1 MGKSRSAA
9 VILIVFLFFFD
20 RTAFAEQPD
29 MPSDCTYILMDLKTG
44 QVIAEQDADKKVRP
58 ASTTKIMTAILALE
72 NGRLDQIMNVS
83 KSAVYDIG
91 DGGSNIGIN
100 PGESDF
106 TLENLLNAMMV
117 KSANEA
123 ANIIAENI
131 SGTRSEFIDL
141 MNQKAAELGAVN
153 THFVNPCGKDDA
165 KEDADH
171 LSTARDMATIA
182 RYAMNIPKFREIV
195 SKEYYRDMPS
205 TDIHPVWNPLRST
218 NKLLWPEN
226 LYTYE
231 LGGIEY
237 TYTVNGVKT
246 GYTSVAKNNLV
257 ASAVNDEGLELI
269 AAVMHASGSGAV
281 FSSAKELLRYG
292 FEHYSLQQLT
302 EANTIVKNV
311 TVENAKDNETL
322 DIVTAS
328 DFCCGLPVG
337 EGRENVQI
345 KETINTSVKAPVKAG
360 DILGS
365 AEYSRNGLILGKVD
379 LVAARNIDAVP
390 VKIVPEVPEVP
401 EKKASGI
408 SAWKIFLIIIP
419 AYAFLILFRFILRKV
434 SRKGRKRHIF
444 YRR

>member
-1 MGKSRSAA
+1 MGKFRTAA
-9 VILIVFLFFFD
+9 VILVLFLVFFD
-20 RTAFAEQPD
+20 RTAFAERPD

-72 NGRLDQIMNVS
+72 NGRLDQVMDVS

-100 PGESDF
+100 PEESGL

-117 KSANEA
+117 KSANET

-131 SGTRSEFIDL
+131 CNTRSEFIDL

-153 THFVNPCGKDDA
+153 THFVNPCGKDNA
-165 KEDADH
+165 EDAGH
-171 LSTARDMATIA
+171 LSTARDMVTMA

-205 TDIHPVWNPLRST
+205 TDMHQVWDPLRST
-218 NKLLWPEN
+218 NKLLWLEN

-246 GYTSVAKNNLV
+246 GYTSVARNNLV
-257 ASAVNDEGLELI
+257 VSAVNDEGLELI
-269 AAVMHASGSGAV
+269 AAIMHASGSSAV

-292 FEHYSLQQLT
+292 FEHYSLQKLT
-302 EANTIVKNV
+302 EANTLVKNV

-328 DFCCGLPVG
+328 DFCCGLPVD

-345 KETINTSVKAPVKAG
+345 KETINTTVKAPVKAG

-365 AEYSRNGLILGKVD
+365 AEYSRNGLIFGKVD
-379 LVAARNIDAVP
+379 LIAARNIDAVP
-390 VKIVPEVPEVP
+390 VKIVPEVA
-401 EKKASGI
+401 EKEASGI
-408 SAWKIFLIIIP
+408 SALKIFLIIIP
-419 AYAFLILFRFILRKV
+419 AYAFLILLRFILRKV
-434 SRKGRKRHIF
+434 SRKVRKRYFF